1 MDSAVVSWIAESEIS
16 RKQERAQII
25 VASDPEMEHII
36 YASDAQANP
45 DSTGVKLPIELK
57 PRTSY
62 YWTVQVWGD
71 GGDTAVSPVNY
82 FETGKRE
89 EPLGGQWLTTPW
101 EDKKISPYVRKRF
114 RVEGEVCR
122 ARLYITGL
130 GLYLP
135 EVNGKKVSEEYF
147 APGCTA
153 VDRWAQIYT
162 YDVTELVSQG
172 ENVLGVL
179 MGNGWTKGRFGASS
193 RTHTK
198 RYLEEYLLKAE
209 LRLEYADGSEQ
220 IIVTDDSW
228 KCAPSPIL
236 EDNLYDGEV
245 FDERKTITNWSC
257 AEYSDADWDQMA
269 LAENVQAEQAD
280 FSKVGNLEDRLS
292 PPVIIKEMIKPVA
305 LLHTPANELV
315 LDMGQNMVGWIRMK
329 VNEPVGTAIKLTH
342 GEILQDDCFY
352 RDNLRTAK
360 AEYVYISDG
369 TEKVVEPHFTFYGF
383 RYVKVERIAADVN
396 VDGCAGDTVAKEGAV
411 AKSELQDCEVPG
423 FDLSDFE
430 GCVVYSDLDE
440 TGWFTT
446 SDERV
451 NRLFLNAKWSQKDN
465 FLDVPTDCPQR
476 DERMGWTGDAQVFC
490 ETASYNMDTYAFYT
504 KFLHDLWREQQK
516 NHGMVSH
523 VVPSLLRE
531 SFQESAFWHGGACV
545 WGDAAVIMPWTLY
558 KHYGDIT
565 ILERQYDSMKAWI
578 DWIVRTYVDENGLWS
593 GGFQFGDW
601 LALDGEDE
609 FYTYGGT
616 DRTYIA
622 SMYLRYCSGMVA
634 EAAKVL
640 AESTQAAGTTPGGTN
655 LAENIAQLY
664 QEEEYYRQIS
674 ERTKAALQKTYFE
687 ADGSCILRTQ
697 TAHVLALNMNVAEG
711 ETRKKIAGDL
721 VALLQEKNMHLQT
734 GFVGTPFLCKV
745 LSAEGYSKEA
755 YQIFFQNDFPSW
767 LYEVDMGA
775 TTIWERWNSVL
786 PDGKISGTGMNSLNH
801 YAYGSIAQW
810 MYENISGLTLTVP
823 GFKRFKVQPEFT
835 ERFDFVEMKYCSP
848 KGVIETRWERTA
860 EDGHCVVVKV
870 PFDTE
875 AEVVLNGESYVVAA
889 GEHRFHCGNKVL

>member
-1 MDSAVVSWIAESEIS
+1 MKITACKTNHMTNPLGFAMDTAVVSWIAESEIS
-16 RKQERAQII
+16 KKQERAQIL
-25 VASDPEMEHII
+25 VASDSEMKNII
-36 YASDAQANP
+36 YTSDDLANP
-45 DSTGVKLPIELK
+45 DSTGTKLPIELQ
-57 PRTSY
+57 PRTAY

-71 GGDTAVSPVNY
+71 QGDTAVSEVNY

-89 EPLGGQWLTTPW
+89 EPMGGQWLITPW
-101 EDKKISPYVRKRF
+101 ENKRISPYVRKSF
-114 RVEGEVCR
+114 YVTGEVCR

-135 EVNGKKVSEEYF
+135 EMNGKKIGKDYF

-153 VDRWAQIYT
+153 VDQWAQIYT
-162 YDVTELVSQG
+162 YDVTDLLTEG
-172 ENVLGVL
+172 ENVLGLL
-179 MGNGWTKGRFGASS
+179 MGNGWAKGRFACPRS
-193 RTHTK
+193 HPDN
-198 RYLEEYLLKAE
+198 YLEETLLKAE
-209 LRLEYADGSEQ
+209 IRLEYADGSEQ
-220 IIVTDDSW
+220 VIVTDDSW
-228 KCAPSPIL
+228 MCTPSPVL

-245 FDERKTITNWSC
+245 YDERKNIANWSC
-257 AEYSDADWDQMA
+257 PDCNAGDWEQMA
-269 LAENVQAEQAD
+269 LAENVEV
-280 FSKVGNLEDRLS
+280 KVGPLEDRLS
-292 PPVIIKEMIKPVA
+292 PPIIVKETIKPIA
-305 LLHTPANELV
+305 LLHTPADELV
-315 LDMGQNMVGWIRMK
+315 LDMGQNMVGWIKMK
-329 VNEPVGTAIKLTH
+329 VNVPAGTVIKLSH

-360 AEYVYISDG
+360 AEYTYISDG
-369 TEKVVEPHFTFYGF
+369 TEKIVEPHFTFYGF
-383 RYVKVERIAADVN
+383 RYVKI
-396 VDGCAGDTVAKEGAV
+396 EGFINEPA
-411 AKSELQDCEVPG
+411 
-423 FDLSDFE
+423 LSDFE
-430 GCVVYSDLDE
+430 GCVVYSDLEE

-490 ETASYNMDTYAFYT
+490 KTASYNMDTYAFYT

-523 VVPSLLRE
+523 VVPSFLRE
-531 SFQESAFWHGGACV
+531 SFRESAFWHGGACV

-558 KHYGDIT
+558 NQYGDIT
-565 ILERQYDSMKAWI
+565 ILKRQYASMKAWI
-578 DWIVRTYVDENGLWS
+578 DWIVKTYVDEDGLWS

-601 LALDGEDE
+601 LALDGHEKDDR
-609 FYTYGGT
+609 YGGT

-634 EAAKVL
+634 DAAHELMKAAAKATETMFDGENTV
-640 AESTQAAGTTPGGTN
+640 
-655 LAENIAQLY
+655 ENIEQLQ
-664 QEEEYYRQIS
+664 QEEDYYRQIS
-674 ERTKAALQKTYFE
+674 ERTKAVLQKTYFTE
-687 ADGSCILRTQ
+687 DGSCTIRTQ
-697 TAHVLALNMNVAEG
+697 TAHILALNMNVVEG
-711 ETRKKIAGDL
+711 ETRKKIAADL
-721 VALLQEKNMHLQT
+721 VALLLEKNMHLQT

-810 MYENISGLTLTVP
+810 MYENISGLTLVDP

-835 ERFDFVEMKYCSP
+835 ERFDFVDMKYCSP
-848 KGVIETRWERTA
+848 KGLIETKWECT
-860 EDGHCVVVKV
+860 EDGGYNVYVKV
-870 PFDTE
+870 PFDAE
-875 AEVVLNGESYVVAA
+875 AEVILNGESYIAAA
-889 GEHRFHCGNKVL
+889 GEYHFQCDNKML